1 VAKLEELYMNA
12 AISKIVCTIG
22 LMGVS
27 AAALAD
33 TPKTKPPPQE
43 PVGFITGA
51 VIGGFAAGPVGAVV
65 GAGIGTWLGNR
76 VHRAGEAGKAEA
88 QVSALKSDKSQ
99 LQAMTVELESK
110 TAELE
115 AARSDLEETNRAL
128 TARLDQLAHSV
139 EASQEG
145 KDAGAREEAA
155 KVLDGL
161 QGDILFR
168 TGSADISEETSHEI
182 EALAGVLAK
191 SPALTV
197 RLDGYADP
205 RGTVDGN
212 LKLSEARAN
221 AVRDLFL
228 AAGVREDALEVNAY
242 GKSQSTALDSD
253 GYALER
259 RVRLTLQAAAPVPVA
274 QTGSPA
280 EDPMP
285 KAETPPGALPSA
297 AAMPPTAA
305 AQRTDDK

>member
-1 VAKLEELYMNA
+1 MKA
-12 AISKIVCTIG
+12 AYSKVVWTIG
-22 LMGVS
+22 LMGIS

-33 TPKTKPPPQE
+33 APKTKPPPQE

-88 QVSALKSDKSQ
+88 QVTVLESDKSQ
-99 LQAMTVELESK
+99 LQAMATELEAK

-115 AARSDLEETNRAL
+115 SARSDLEETNRAL

-139 EASQEG
+139 EAAQEG
-145 KDAGAREEAA
+145 RDAGAREEAA

-168 TGSADISEETSHEI
+168 TGSADIPEQTSHEI
-182 EALAGVLAK
+182 ETLAGVLAK

-212 LKLSEARAN
+212 MQLSEARAN

-242 GKSQSTALDSD
+242 GKSQSTAEDSD

-259 RVRLTLQAAAPVPVA
+259 RVRLTLQAAAPAPAA
-274 QTGSPA
+274 QTRGPA
-280 EDPMP
+280 QDATPT
-285 KAETPPGALPSA
+285 AETPPSA
-297 AAMPPTAA
+297 PPPTGAMPPSTAA
-305 AQRTDDK
+305 RRTDEK

>member
-1 VAKLEELYMNA
+1 MKA
-12 AISKIVCTIG
+12 AYSKAVWTIG
-22 LMGVS
+22 LLGLS

-33 TPKTKPPPQE
+33 APPPKPAPQE
-43 PVGFITGA
+43 PVGFVTGA
-51 VIGGFAAGPVGAVV
+51 VIGGFAAGPVGALV

-76 VHRAGEAGKAEA
+76 VHRAGQAGKAEA
-88 QVSALKSDKSQ
+88 RVASLETDNSQ
-99 LQAMTVELESK
+99 LEATTMELKAK

-115 AARSDLEETNRAL
+115 TARGDLEETNRAL

-139 EASQEG
+139 EAAQQG
-145 KDAGAREEAA
+145 KDADARVEAA

-168 TGSADISEETSHEI
+168 TGSADIPEETSHEI
-182 EALAGVLAK
+182 GTLAGVLAK

-205 RGTVDGN
+205 RGTEDGN
-212 LKLSEARAN
+212 MKLSEERAN

-242 GKSQSTALDSD
+242 GKSQSTAEDSD

-259 RVRLTLQAAAPVPVA
+259 RVRLTLQAAPPAPVA
-274 QTGSPA
+274 QAGSPA
-280 EDPMP
+280 TDG
-285 KAETPPGALPSA
+285 TPSPATLPT
-297 AAMPPTAA
+297 TAA
-305 AQRTDDK
+305 AQRSDDK